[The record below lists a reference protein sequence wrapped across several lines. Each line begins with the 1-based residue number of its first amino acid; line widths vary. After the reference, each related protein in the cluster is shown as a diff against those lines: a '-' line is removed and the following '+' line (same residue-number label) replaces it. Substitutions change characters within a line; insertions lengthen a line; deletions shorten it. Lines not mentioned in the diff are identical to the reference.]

1 MWLGTGVPSHGI
13 VLPWERGFAG
23 LVLGTRRG
31 GMPGEAM
38 APMPLVPLPPLQW
51 IGPVP
56 PPVTRPPAEPVV
68 PAEYQKRAD
77 KRPRAAKD
85 GRDPDDAKSVQR
97 NLAVGKWQVLVQA
110 ARRCCSKDLVD
121 PAADPAD
128 LRRSLEDALRERATA
143 TLNKR
148 AGSLLLYLR
157 WGRARGYTDPEL
169 LPFRESVAYEY
180 AKDLADAEAPAT
192 RASAFLEAALLATD
206 LLGLPSEKLLGSA
219 RLKGAIYGSYERKR
233 LTVKKDGLTAN
244 ALWALEGIV
253 MDEDAR
259 VPDRIFA
266 GFAVWC
272 ALTRQRV
279 GDALRVQTEPFLD
292 PPDAPADEAA
302 YIETSGG
309 KTKGGNVKRRRRL
322 QLPIVCHARGLSD
335 VPWAATWLALR
346 CENGMD
352 AKVDKTMQKA
362 VKAGDDW
369 ARRSMTTEEFGDWL
383 RMLTREAVPAEEGV
397 RDYGAHSCKVT
408 ILSWASKA
416 GMPKPARRIL
426 GSHAKVGDKTVAEY
440 SRDELA
446 EPLRMV
452 ELLFDWIRSG
462 EFSPDANRSGRWS
475 LGRKGPNW
483 YPQPDSP
490 SAAACAGEGDD
501 GFDADVKSDASST
514 DAAESEAESADTVET
529 VVPSDSSSEDHEDVQ
544 GSIVAEDRVEEE
556 EVAAAAEALPVLAD
570 GERDVP
576 QFETLRDLPVA
587 GLFQH
592 DPDDRKRAR
601 LTLHCGD
608 PEKIG
613 KLRCCR
619 AIEKDGSII
628 YRELFAWPL
637 FSGGE
642 CQQCAAGEERDAA
655 RRAQPEPL

>member
-1 MWLGTGVPSHGI
+1 VPSHGI

-23 LVLGTRRG
+23 LVLGLRRG

-51 IGPVP
+51 VGPVP
-56 PPVTRPPAEPVV
+56 PPVKRPPTEP
-68 PAEYQKRAD
+68 AATTTYQRRTD
-77 KRPRAAKD
+77 KRPRAARD
-85 GRDPDDAKSVQR
+85 GRDPDETKSVQR
-97 NLAVGKWQVLVQA
+97 NLAVGKWQVLVQSA
-110 ARRCCSKDLVD
+110 GHCCSKDLVD
-121 PAADPAD
+121 PAADPVD
-128 LRRSLEDALRERATA
+128 LRRSLEDVLRERATA

-169 LPFRESVAYEY
+169 LPFKESVAYEY
-180 AKDLADAEAPAT
+180 AKDLADDEAPAT
-192 RASAFLEAALLATD
+192 RASTFLEAALLATE
-206 LLGLPSEKLLGSA
+206 LLKLPSDKLLESA

-233 LTVKKDGLTAN
+233 LTEKKDGLTAN
-244 ALWALEGIV
+244 ALWALEAIV
-253 MDEDAR
+253 MNEEAR

-292 PPDAPADEAA
+292 PPEAPAEEAA
-302 YIETSGG
+302 YIETVGG
-309 KTKGGNVKRRRRL
+309 QTKGGNVKRRRRL

-346 CENGMD
+346 RDSGMD
-352 AKVDKTMQKA
+352 ASVDKTMQKA
-362 VKAGDDW
+362 AKAGDDW

-383 RMLTREAVPAEEGV
+383 RMLTRESVPAEEGV

-408 ILSWASKA
+408 VLSWASKA
-416 GMPKPARRIL
+416 GMPKPFRRIL

-483 YPQPDSP
+483 YPQPDAPGAPARAEDS
-490 SAAACAGEGDD
+490 DD
-501 GFDADVKSDASST
+501 GFGADVNSDASST
-514 DAAESEAESADTVET
+514 DAAASESGSADSVDVAT

-544 GSIVAEDRVEEE
+544 GSIDAEDRLEEE
-556 EVAAAAEALPVLAD
+556 EVAAAAEALPVQAD

-576 QFETLRDLPVA
+576 QSETLRDLPVA

-601 LTLHCGD
+601 LMLHCGD
-608 PEKIG
+608 PDNVG
-613 KLRCCR
+613 KLRCYR
-619 AIEKDGSII
+619 AIERAGSVI

-642 CQQCAAGEERDAA
+642 CQQCAAAEERDAA
-655 RRAQPEPL
+655 RRTEPEPE